1 MKVHIP
7 GFSALNGSP
16 ITILRLMRDA
26 RFCHD
31 APDLDEYIVEM
42 QQAAWRI
49 YNVGLCVTGDTIEER
64 AESLLREMDRH
75 HLLEIEEE
83 HVSQK

>member
-7 GFSALNGSP
+7 GFTAMSGSP

-26 RFCHD
+26 RFFHD
-31 APDLDEYIVEM
+31 GPADLDDYITEM

-49 YNVGLCVTGDTIEER
+49 YNVGLCVRGETIAER
-64 AESLLREMDRH
+64 AESLVREMARH
-75 HLLEIEEE
+75 RLLEIEEDE
-83 HVSQK
+83 